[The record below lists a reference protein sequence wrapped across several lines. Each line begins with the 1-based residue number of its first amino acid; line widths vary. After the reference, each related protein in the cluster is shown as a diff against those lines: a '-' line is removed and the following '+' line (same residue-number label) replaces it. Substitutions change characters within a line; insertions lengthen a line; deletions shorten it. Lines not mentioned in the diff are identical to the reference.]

1 MSSLGLSPLFC
12 SLPMRTGCVA
22 PQRRPPACRRDCLPK
37 FIGTPPPPEIIF
49 CTHPSYG
56 RSLGS
61 GPTCQLAEE
70 LAADGVELG
79 GVMLQSP
86 LASAFRV
93 AFNFR
98 FTMPGDLFPNID
110 RVKNVACPMF
120 IIHGTRWVVGGCA
133 CALLCFVRAW
143 CSATARPIRALG
155 LSGPKKRKGPGW
167 LLKGWGPSM

>member
-1 MSSLGLSPLFC
+1 MF
-12 SLPMRTGCVA
+12 R
-22 PQRRPPACRRDCLPK
+22 
-37 FIGTPPPPEIIF
+37 
-49 CTHPSYG
+49 YG

-110 RVKNVACPMF
+110 RVKGVACPMF
-120 IIHGTRWVVGGCA
+120 IIHGTRC
-133 CALLCFVRAW
+133 VR
-143 CSATARPIRALG
+143 CMSR
-155 LSGPKKRKGPGW
+155 
-167 LLKGWGPSM
+167 

>member
-1 MSSLGLSPLFC
+1 MSSG
-12 SLPMRTGCVA
+12 VA
-22 PQRRPPACRRDCLPK
+22 CY
-37 FIGTPPPPEIIF
+37 PPPPLF
-49 CTHPSYG
+49 PLFPLNPLPLPRFHPLVTTSIKPPPNAYVLRCPNRYG

-110 RVKNVACPMF
+110 RAKNIACPMF
-120 IIHGTRWVVGGCA
+120 IIHGTRCGWA
-133 CALLCFVRAW
+133 I
-143 CSATARPIRALG
+143 CS
-155 LSGPKKRKGPGW
+155 W
-167 LLKGWGPSM
+167 